1 MKWSYKLGEWFG
13 IAVNVHAT
21 FLLLLGWIA
30 LGAYADA
37 HSPAAVL
44 RSVLFTLALFCLVV
58 LHEYGHALTAR
69 HFGIRTRHITLY
81 PIGGVALLEGMPER
95 PREQLLVALAGP
107 AVNFALAATVV
118 GAMAVLGQPL
128 GQMTRLSWDPQSL
141 LAQLFMA
148 NILMGAFNLLP
159 ALPMDGGR
167 VLRALLAMRLGPVSA
182 TRIAAGVAKLV
193 ALTMGAYG
201 FWNEVPML
209 MLIAVVVW
217 VGSTAESRMAQRLA
231 QARSGRSPG
240 GPPYTTEVLPVP
252 LGEDDHAE
260 QSHGQTVRGD
270 AVRSSAQVDGVLIE
284 LVQTPDGPRMR
295 YSRLR

>member
-30 LGAYADA
+30 LGAYADTK
-37 HSPAAVL
+37 SPAAVL
-44 RSVLFTLALFCLVV
+44 FSVLFMLALFCLVV
-58 LHEYGHALTAR
+58 LHEYGHALMAR

-107 AVNFALAATVV
+107 AVNFALAAAVV
-118 GAMAVLGQPL
+118 GAMALLGQPL
-128 GQMTRLSWDPQSL
+128 AHLTRLSWDPHSM

-148 NILMGAFNLLP
+148 NILMGSFNLLP

-193 ALTMGAYG
+193 ALAMGAYG
-201 FWNEVPML
+201 IWSDVPML
-209 MLIAVVVW
+209 VLIAVVVW
-217 VGSTAESRMAQRLA
+217 LGSTAESRMAQRLA
-231 QARSGRSPG
+231 HAQRGRSPSSPG
-240 GPPYTTEVLPVP
+240 YSTEVLSVPFGEANPASPSDGPV
-252 LGEDDHAE
+252 
-260 QSHGQTVRGD
+260 T
-270 AVRSSAQVDGVLIE
+270 RSAARPSAQVDGVLIE

-295 YSRLR
+295 YTRLR